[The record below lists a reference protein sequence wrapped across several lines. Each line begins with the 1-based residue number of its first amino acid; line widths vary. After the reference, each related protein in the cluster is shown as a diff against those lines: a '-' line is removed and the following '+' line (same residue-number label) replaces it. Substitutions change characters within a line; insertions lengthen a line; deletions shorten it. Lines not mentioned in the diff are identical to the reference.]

1 MTDPSDI
8 ILQVRRD
15 PLLLHWPADGNP
27 GGVLSFETGAAW
39 RDFIMGLSIDP
50 RIPHIVRLKFD
61 RAQRLYLFGWID
73 FSLVKAGELA
83 ALIALELAL
92 MDRYGGAISKRKR
105 GFATLLK
112 HMVEADGLTDAHIPM
127 VVRCGGSA
135 IGQLTGETDP
145 TLAERRNLLAHGDP
159 FDGLP
164 TGGLLEL
171 ARDLINYAY
180 RGYIAEAAAS
190 GWPAIDA
197 NPEDSALPPAGS
209 ER

>member
-1 MTDPSDI
+1 
-8 ILQVRRD
+8 
-15 PLLLHWPADGNP
+15 
-27 GGVLSFETGAAW
+27 
-39 RDFIMGLSIDP
+39 
-50 RIPHIVRLKFD
+50 
-61 RAQRLYLFGWID
+61 
-73 FSLVKAGELA
+73 
-83 ALIALELAL
+83 
-92 MDRYGGAISKRKR
+92 MDRYGGALPHRKR
-105 GFATLLK
+105 GFASLLR
-112 HMVEADGLTDAHIPM
+112 HMVEADGLTDAHISM

-135 IGQLTGETDP
+135 IGQLTGEGDP

-190 GWPAIDA
+190 GYLPVAA
-197 NPEDSALPPAGS
+197 QVENSALPDADS

>member
-8 ILQVRRD
+8 ILEVRRD
-15 PLLLHWPADGNP
+15 PLLLHCPADGNS

-39 RDFIMGLSIDP
+39 RTFIMGLSIDP
-50 RIPHIVRLKFD
+50 RIPDIVRLKFD

-83 ALIALELAL
+83 GLIALEVAL
-92 MDRYGGAISKRKR
+92 MDRYGGAISKRKQ

-135 IGQLTGETDP
+135 IGQLTGENDP
-145 TLAERRNLLAHGDP
+145 TLAERRNLHAHGDS
-159 FDGLP
+159 FAGLP
-164 TGGLLEL
+164 AGGLLEL

-180 RGYIAEAAAS
+180 RGHIAEAAAS

-197 NPEDSALPPAGS
+197 NPGDSALPPVGS

>member
-1 MTDPSDI
+1 MTDLSDLV
-8 ILQVRRD
+8 LQVRRD

-39 RDFIMGLSIDP
+39 RDFIAGLGIDP
-50 RIPHIVRLKFD
+50 RVPHIVRLKFD

-92 MDRYGGAISKRKR
+92 MDRYGGALPRRKR
-105 GFATLLK
+105 GFASLLK

-135 IGQLTGETDP
+135 IGQLTGETTP

-171 ARDLINYAY
+171 ARDLIHYAY

-190 GWPAIDA
+190 GCMPVDA
-197 NPEDSALPPAGS
+197 QVENSALLDADS
-209 ER
+209 E

>member
-8 ILQVRRD
+8 ILQVRHD

-27 GGVLSFETGAAW
+27 GGILSFETGAAW

-50 RIPHIVRLKFD
+50 RIPHIVRLKFN

-92 MDRYGGAISKRKR
+92 MDRYGGTISKRKR

-112 HMVEADGLTDAHIPM
+112 HMVEADGRTDAHIPM
-127 VVRCGGSA
+127 R
-135 IGQLTGETDP
+135 T
-145 TLAERRNLLAHGDP
+145 
-159 FDGLP
+159 
-164 TGGLLEL
+164 
-171 ARDLINYAY
+171 
-180 RGYIAEAAAS
+180 
-190 GWPAIDA
+190 
-197 NPEDSALPPAGS
+197 
-209 ER
+209 